1 MANTRISLLV
11 DNDLVEGLNEIEAQR
26 RGEGDRS
33 ANRSALIRESI
44 ERLIKAEAKTKAKK

>member
-11 DNDLVEGLNEIEAQR
+11 DDELVEGLNEIEAQR

-33 ANRSALIRESI
+33 ASRSALIRESI
-44 ERLIKAEAKTKAKK
+44 ERLIKAEAKAKAKK

>member
-11 DNDLVEGLNEIEAQR
+11 DNDLIEGLNEIEAQR

-33 ANRSALIRESI
+33 ANRSALIREAI
-44 ERLIKAEAKTKAKK
+44 ERLTKAEAKAKAKK